1 MIHSS
6 NFHSLVL
13 KKMELGLSSN
23 LPNLG
28 ENHDCAL
35 NEFNEKRQTLLL
47 LLTQFL
53 FHCFS
58 FSWRIIGEKF

>member
-1 MIHSS
+1 MIHST

-35 NEFNEKRQTLLL
+35 NEFNEKRQTFIITFNAVFISLF
-47 LLTQFL
+47 QF
-53 FHCFS
+53 
-58 FSWRIIGEKF
+58 